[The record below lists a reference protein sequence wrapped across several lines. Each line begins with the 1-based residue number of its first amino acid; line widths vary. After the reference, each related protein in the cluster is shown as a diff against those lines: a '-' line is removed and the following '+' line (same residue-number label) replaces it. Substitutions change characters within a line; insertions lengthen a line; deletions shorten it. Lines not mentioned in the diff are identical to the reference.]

1 MLDAIDRIARFFDQ
15 EFAGYEDDLPVL
27 EAYAARAGGPILE
40 LGCGTG
46 RVLLHLARAGYQ
58 VTGVDLSLAMLELA
72 RAKAEA
78 AGLLN
83 RVTLIAGDYG
93 QVALGG
99 PYRFACTVMN
109 TFLHLPDQAA
119 QVRALKHWRE
129 HLAPGGLLL
138 IDVLHPDPAT
148 LAELDGRLEFWGAWE
163 DPASGHTVMK
173 FLIRT
178 VDLAQQ
184 TLHVRHIYDEIAPDG
199 QLRRTQAAYD
209 LRYVGRFEAE
219 LLLEKTG
226 YVLEG
231 IYGDWELTPFA
242 SDSPRMI
249 LVARRRG

>member
-15 EFAGYEDDLPVL
+15 EFAGYEEDLPVL
-27 EAYAARAGGPILE
+27 EAYAARTGGPVLE

-46 RVLLHLARAGYQ
+46 RVLIHLARAGYR
-58 VTGVDLSLAMLELA
+58 VTGVDMSLAMLEIA

-93 QVALGG
+93 EVALGG
-99 PYRFACTVMN
+99 PYHFACTVMN

-119 QVRALKHWRE
+119 QVRALQHWRA
-129 HLAPGGLLL
+129 HLAPDGLLL
-138 IDVLHPDPAT
+138 IDVLHPDPTT
-148 LAELDGRLEFWGAWE
+148 LAGLDGRLEFWGAWR
-163 DPASGHTVMK
+163 DPASGHTIMK
-173 FLIRT
+173 FLVRT

-184 TLHVRHIYDEIAPDG
+184 TLHVRHIYDELAADG
-199 QLRRTQAAYD
+199 QVRRTQASYD

-219 LLLEKTG
+219 LLLEKAG
-226 YVLEG
+226 YLLEG
-231 IYGDWELTPFA
+231 IYGDWEMGPFT
-242 SDSPRMI
+242 SDSPRLI

>member
-27 EAYAARAGGPILE
+27 EAYAARTGGPVLE

-58 VTGVDLSLAMLELA
+58 VTGVDLSLAMLEIA

-78 AGLLN
+78 AGLMK
-83 RVTLIAGDYG
+83 RIALIAGDYG
-93 QVALGG
+93 EVALGG

-109 TFLHLPDQAA
+109 TFLHLPNQAA
-119 QVRALKHWRE
+119 QVQALKHWRE

-148 LAELDGRLEFWGAWE
+148 LSGLDGRLEFWGTWQ
-163 DPASGHTVMK
+163 DPTSGHTVMK
-173 FLIRT
+173 FLSRT
-178 VDLAQQ
+178 VDPARQ
-184 TLHVRHIYDEIAPDG
+184 TLHVRHIYDEIAADG
-199 QLRRTQAAYD
+199 QLLRTQATYD
-209 LRYVGRFEAE
+209 LRYIGRFEAE
-219 LLLEKTG
+219 LLLEKAG

-231 IYGDWELTPFA
+231 VYGDWQMGPLE
-242 SDSPRMI
+242 SDSQRMI
-249 LVARRRG
+249 LVARRHS